1 MKRIKYNILGL
12 VQGVGFRYFTYRN
25 AIQLGI
31 KGYVK
36 NCYDGSVEGI
46 AESDNLTID
55 RFIYLLKQGPSRS
68 RVEKVHISSEEI
80 DTYSFED
87 FTIK

>member
-1 MKRIKYNILGL
+1 MKRIKYKILGL

-46 AESDNLTID
+46 AESDNLSID
-55 RFIYLLKQGPSRS
+55 RFINLLKQGPSRS

>member
-46 AESDNLTID
+46 AESDNLSID
-55 RFIYLLKQGPSRS
+55 RFINLLKQGPSRS

>member
-1 MKRIKYNILGL
+1 MKRIKYNVIGL

-36 NCYDGSVEGI
+36 NRFDGSVEGI
-46 AESDNLTID
+46 AESDNLSID
-55 RFIYLLKQGPSRS
+55 RFINLLKQGPSRS

-87 FTIK
+87 FTIR